1 MYELNGQYKSEI
13 FFLEII
19 DNKFSLFNLEK
30 QIICSG
36 FIIYISSDVLKNKKT
51 KLALTSRQM
60 NCPVTN
66 LESGLIDS
74 IYYQNNIITLTYSD
88 HNKDIVSTQ
97 LQKID

>member
-1 MYELNGQYKSEI
+1 
-13 FFLEII
+13 
-19 DNKFSLFNLEK
+19 
-30 QIICSG
+30 
-36 FIIYISSDVLKNKKT
+36 
-51 KLALTSRQM
+51 M

-97 LQKID
+97 LQK